1 MPMTRFT
8 VSATVL
14 MLVGLTLAGCA
25 TSGVE
30 GHNRYTA
37 ELDRLTAD
45 CRARGGVL
53 TPNGNATSGRPEID
67 YACRITGATRLG
79 GS

>member
-1 MPMTRFT
+1 MT
-8 VSATVL
+8 VSHAVVAALLLATA
-14 MLVGLTLAGCA
+14 TLGGCA
-25 TSGVE
+25 TAPGD
-30 GHNRYTA
+30 GQDRYTT

-53 TPNGNATSGRPEID
+53 APNGSATTGRPELD

>member
-1 MPMTRFT
+1 MKRSNALAAGLLLA
-8 VSATVL
+8 SATL
-14 MLVGLTLAGCA
+14 GGCA
-25 TSGVE
+25 TAPGDAQ
-30 GHNRYTA
+30 NRYTVD
-37 ELDRLTAD
+37 LDRLTAD

-53 TPNGNATSGRPEID
+53 TPNGSATTGRPELD

>member
-1 MPMTRFT
+1 MKRFT
-8 VSATVL
+8 FAGASLLV
-14 MLVGLTLAGCA
+14 VGLALGGCA
-25 TSGVE
+25 TSPAGDQ
-30 GHNRYTA
+30 NRYTTD
-37 ELDRLTAD
+37 LDRLTAD

-53 TPNGNATSGRPEID
+53 TPNGSATTGRPELD

>member
-1 MPMTRFT
+1 MTRKILI
-8 VSATVL
+8 SL
-14 MLVGLTLAGCA
+14 ILAGAGATACA
-25 TSGVE
+25 TAPAGE
-30 GHNRYTA
+30 NRYTA
-37 ELDRLTAD
+37 DLDRLTAD

-53 TPNGNATSGRPEID
+53 TPNGSATTGRPELD

>member
-1 MPMTRFT
+1 MTMTRST
-8 VSATVL
+8 ACSTAL
-14 MLVGLTLAGCA
+14 LLVGLTLAGCT
-25 TSGVE
+25 TSGAE
-30 GHNRYTA
+30 GQNRYTA

-45 CRARGGVL
+45 CRARGGVM
-53 TPNGNATSGRPEID
+53 TPNGSATSGRPEID

>member
-1 MPMTRFT
+1 MKRLIFAGASL
-8 VSATVL
+8 VVL
-14 MLVGLTLAGCA
+14 GMSLGGCV
-25 TSGVE
+25 TSPADGQ
-30 GHNRYTA
+30 NRYTA
-37 ELDRLTAD
+37 DLDRLTAD

-53 TPNGNATSGRPEID
+53 TPNGSATSGRPELD

>member
-1 MPMTRFT
+1 MNRQTL
-8 VSATVL
+8 AGAL
-14 MLVGLTLAGCA
+14 LLTLATALGACA
-25 TSGVE
+25 TTQADGQ
-30 GHNRYTA
+30 NRYTA
-37 ELDRLTAD
+37 DLDRLSAD

-53 TPNGNATSGRPEID
+53 TPNGSATSGRPELD

>member
-1 MPMTRFT
+1 MNRQTL
-8 VSATVL
+8 AGAL
-14 MLVGLTLAGCA
+14 LLTLAMALGACA
-25 TSGVE
+25 TTPADGQ
-30 GHNRYTA
+30 NRYTA
-37 ELDRLTAD
+37 DLDRLSAD

-53 TPNGNATSGRPEID
+53 TPNGSATSGRPELD